1 MTAPPPHGER
11 NASEEAAPL
20 ILDVKGNSLDDGPG
34 IRSVV
39 FFKGCPLT
47 CVWCHNP
54 ESKKAAAELAYDAGA
69 CTGCETCLTAC
80 EKGALDRNLPGY
92 VDRQAC
98 DRCFACAAVCP
109 SGALERV
116 GLERSVDEI
125 TASILKDKPFFD
137 TSGGGVTFS
146 GGEPTLFPS
155 FLGRL
160 AESIKRAGVHTLLET
175 CGFFDGERFAALVLP
190 HLDTIYFDLKLFD
203 RAAHRRFCG
212 LPNDVLID
220 NFLTLA
226 DLAHR
231 GAIELL
237 PRIPLVPEI
246 TATEANIAAW
256 AEFLARHHWG
266 EVKLLAYNPLWPEK
280 VAKIGE
286 DNSLA
291 GQDGMQTWMPAEEVA
306 RLEDVFHR
314 AGIATL

>member
-1 MTAPPPHGER
+1 MTAPPPHGGR

-116 GLERSVDEI
+116 GRERSVDEI

-160 AESIKRAGVHTLLET
+160 AESIKRAEVHTLLET
-175 CGFFDGERFAALVLP
+175 CGFFDANRLTELVLP

-203 RAAHRRFCG
+203 RDAHRRFCG
-212 LPNDVLID
+212 ASNDTILN
-220 NFLTLA
+220 NFRFLA
-226 DLAHR
+226 DMAHR
-231 GAIELL
+231 GDIELL
-237 PRIPLVPEI
+237 PRIPLIPEI

-256 AEFLARHHWG
+256 AEFLQSNRVTQ
-266 EVKLLAYNPLWPEK
+266 VKLLAYNPLWPEK
-280 VAKIGE
+280 VTKIGANNT
-286 DNSLA
+286 DADRAAL
-291 GQDGMQTWMPAEEVA
+291 QCWMLQEVVTQMEA
-306 RLEDVFHR
+306 LCRR
-314 AGIATL
+314 AGIEPL